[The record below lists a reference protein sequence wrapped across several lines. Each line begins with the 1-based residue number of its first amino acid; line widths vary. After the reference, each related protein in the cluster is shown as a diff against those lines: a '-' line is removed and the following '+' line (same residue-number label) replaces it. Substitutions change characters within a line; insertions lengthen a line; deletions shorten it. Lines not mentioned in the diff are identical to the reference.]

1 MRAPLVD
8 GQGNFGSVDGDPP
21 AASRYTEARLE
32 KIAMALLE
40 DLDKDTVDFRPN
52 YDEKEHEPVV
62 LPARFPNL
70 LVNGAGG
77 IAVGMAT
84 NIPPH
89 NLGETIDGVLALM
102 DKPDIGARRADGASF
117 PARISRPAAPI
128 LGRAGI
134 RSAYATGRGSII
146 MRAKVAVEELRK
158 DREALIVTEIPY
170 QVNKATLIEQHR
182 RTGAREARR
191 GHLRSARRVRS
202 RRHAHRHRAQARRGR
217 RRGAQPALALH
228 RDAVELRRQHDRA
241 ERRQAGDAD
250 AEGHA
255 RRLPRLPRGGGD
267 AAHQASAHQG
277 ARRRAYPG
285 RPRHRGRQHRRSH
298 PPDPHL
304 ARPGGGARRADGA
317 RLAGA
322 RHGAADRADRR
333 SAPHA
338 RPRTGRCVSPTRR
351 RAPFSNCASPA

>member
-1 MRAPLVD
+1 
-8 GQGNFGSVDGDPP
+8 
-21 AASRYTEARLE
+21 
-32 KIAMALLE
+32 MALLD

-52 YDEKEHEPVV
+52 YDEKEDEPVV
-62 LPARFPNL
+62 LPAGFPNL

-102 DKPDIGARRADGASF
+102 DKPDIGLEELMEIIPGPDFPTGGA
-117 PARISRPAAPI
+117 I

-134 RSAYATGRGSII
+134 RAAYATGRGSIM

-170 QVNKATLIEQHR
+170 QVNKATLIEKIAELVR
-182 RTGAREARR
+182 DKRVEGIAD
-191 GHLRSARRVRS
+191 LRDESDRDGMRIVIEIK
-202 RRHAHRHRAQARRGR
+202 
-217 RRGAQPALALH
+217 
-228 RDAVELRRQHDRA
+228 RDAV
-241 ERRQAGDAD
+241 AD
-250 AEGHA
+250 VVLNQLWRFTA
-255 RRLPRLPRGGGD
+255 L
-267 AAHQASAHQG
+267 QASFGANMIALNGGRPEMLTLKDMLVAFLDFREEVVTRRTKYPADQG

-285 RPRHRGRQHRRSH
+285 RPGDRGRQYRRGH
-298 PPDPHL
+298 PPHPHL
-304 ARPGGGARRADGA
+304 ARSGGGARGVDGA

-333 SAPHA
+333 SAPRA
-338 RPRTGRCVSPTRR
+338 WPRTGRCVSPKPR
-351 RAPFSNCASPA
+351 RAPFSNCASRA